1 MATTL
6 LPSIP
11 PYDVHFDLLCVT
23 SYHYVVVV
31 QHTKHLGDIDD
42 SDSPYDTTLT

>member
-1 MATTL
+1 MPTTL

-11 PYDVHFDLLCVT
+11 QYAAHFDLLCIT
-23 SYHYVVVV
+23 SYQYVV
-31 QHTKHLGDIDD
+31 HTKHVGDIDD

>member
-1 MATTL
+1 MPTTL

-11 PYDVHFDLLCVT
+11 QYDAHFDLLYIT
-23 SYHYVVVV
+23 SYQDMV
-31 QHTKHLGDIDD
+31 HTKHVEDIDD